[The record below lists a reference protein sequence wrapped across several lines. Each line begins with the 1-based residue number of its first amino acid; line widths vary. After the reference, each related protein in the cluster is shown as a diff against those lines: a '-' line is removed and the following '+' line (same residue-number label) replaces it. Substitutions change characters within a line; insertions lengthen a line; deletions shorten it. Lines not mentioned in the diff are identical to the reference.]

1 MILKEAFRYQNYLSS
16 LFTETVG
23 YLSRE
28 DFITTTT
35 QNHNRKKSNPDADDE
50 KVVVQKPYNVEF
62 KPNDLIDFAVKL
74 IDEKQK
80 LSDAITEAKKTTSFD
95 VDAAMSM
102 NKTKQGFI
110 HVLRR
115 MASIKPIESEKEGVS
130 YKFNNDGDQVP
141 YRYPI
146 KEVKTIDYDREDVK
160 NLIDKYKK
168 ETDNISTERDR
179 IDIMTEVDYKPV
191 WEVDTPLED
200 IIEDLTKQKQNI

>member
-16 LFTETVG
+16 LFAASVG
-23 YLSRE
+23 YLSKE

-80 LSDAITEAKKTTSFD
+80 LSDAITEAKKTTFFD

-130 YKFNNDGDQVP
+130 YKFNNDGDQVS

-160 NLIDKYKK
+160 KLIDKYKK
-168 ETDNISTERDR
+168 ETDKISTERDR
-179 IDIMTEVDYKPV
+179 IDIMTEVDYKPI

-200 IIEDLTKQKQNI
+200 IIEDLIKQK

>member
-115 MASIKPIESEKEGVS
+115 MASIKPTESEREGVS
-130 YKFNNDGDQVP
+130 YKFNNDGDQVS

-146 KEVKTIDYDREDVK
+146 KEIKTIDYNREDVK
-160 NLIDKYKK
+160 KLIDKYKK
-168 ETDNISTERDR
+168 ETDEISTERDR
-179 IDIMTEVDYKPV
+179 IDIMTEVNYKPI

-200 IIEDLTKQKQNI
+200 IIEDLAK

>member
-115 MASIKPIESEKEGVS
+115 MASIKPTESEREGVS
-130 YKFNNDGDQVP
+130 YKFNNDGDQVS

-146 KEVKTIDYDREDVK
+146 KEIKTIDYDREDVK
-160 NLIDKYKK
+160 KLIDKYKK
-168 ETDNISTERDR
+168 ETDEISTERDR
-179 IDIMTEVDYKPV
+179 IDIMTEVNYKPI

-200 IIEDLTKQKQNI
+200 IIEDLAK

>member
-28 DFITTTT
+28 DFITTTS
-35 QNHNRKKSNPDADDE
+35 QEHNRKKSNPDADDE

-74 IDEKQK
+74 INEKQK

-130 YKFNNDGDQVP
+130 YKFNNDGDQVS

-160 NLIDKYKK
+160 KLIDKYKK
-168 ETDNISTERDR
+168 ETDKISTERDR
-179 IDIMTEVDYKPV
+179 IDIMTEVDYTPI
-191 WEVDTPLED
+191 WDVDTPLED
-200 IIEDLTKQKQNI
+200 IVEDFTKQK

>member
-80 LSDAITEAKKTTSFD
+80 LSDVITEAKKTTSFD

-130 YKFNNDGDQVP
+130 YKFNNDGDQVS

-146 KEVKTIDYDREDVK
+146 KEIKTIDYNREDVK
-160 NLIDKYKK
+160 KLINKYKK
-168 ETDNISTERDR
+168 ETDEISTERDR
-179 IDIMTEVDYKPV
+179 IDIMTEVNYKPI

-200 IIEDLTKQKQNI
+200 IIEDLAK

>member
-62 KPNDLIDFAVKL
+62 KPNDLIDFAVEL

-80 LSDAITEAKKTTSFD
+80 LSDAITEAKRTTSFD

-115 MASIKPIESEKEGVS
+115 MASIKPTESEREGVS
-130 YKFNNDGDQVP
+130 YKFNNDGDQVS

-146 KEVKTIDYDREDVK
+146 KEIKTIDYNREDVK
-160 NLIDKYKK
+160 KLIDKYKK
-168 ETDNISTERDR
+168 ETDEISTERDR
-179 IDIMTEVDYKPV
+179 IDIMTEVNYKPI

-200 IIEDLTKQKQNI
+200 IIEDLAK